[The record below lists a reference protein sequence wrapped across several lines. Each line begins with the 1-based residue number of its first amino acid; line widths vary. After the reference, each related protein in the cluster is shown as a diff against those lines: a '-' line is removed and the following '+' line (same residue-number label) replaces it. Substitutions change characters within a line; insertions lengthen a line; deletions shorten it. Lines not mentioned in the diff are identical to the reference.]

1 MQRAAHI
8 ILARGQWPH
17 VPGVPQASSLA
28 GCGGPPALL
37 VSAARTCMHGR
48 GWCEA
53 QRNPVDI
60 EYLSST
66 RVLHVKKKYMQAHQ
80 LDHE

>member
-28 GCGGPPALL
+28 RCGGPPALL

-48 GWCEA
+48 GWCEP
-53 QRNPVDI
+53 QCNPVDI
-60 EYLSST
+60 EYLS
-66 RVLHVKKKYMQAHQ
+66 VLEYCIFKVMVHAGPPVR
-80 LDHE
+80 L